1 MMVDMCLHGLRS
13 CSPNSV
19 PTLWSPC
26 IQGREN
32 RLLSHRG
39 VATYTRC
46 SWQAG
51 NYQGSCVPID
61 LCKSPYEANATL
73 RGPSTSPKGP
83 RYCYGGYF
91 PKS

>member
-1 MMVDMCLHGLRS
+1 MQGCFGVCRLLCTGSVKGAMMVDMCLRGLRS

-19 PTLWSPC
+19 LTLWSPC

-51 NYQGSCVPID
+51 NYQGSCVPVN
-61 LCKSPYEANATL
+61 L
-73 RGPSTSPKGP
+73 
-83 RYCYGGYF
+83 
-91 PKS
+91 